1 MPNAPDI
8 PYISPDNL
16 LDYHLGLK
24 LLFALK
30 TDLNDKADKSTTYT
44 KQQVDDAITTAIAGV
59 TQIQFSVVQALPA
72 TGEAGVI
79 YLIANGNVYDEYIYV
94 NNAFEKLG
102 STDADLSGYVQTSQ
116 LREATDAEIE
126 TILAS

>member
-1 MPNAPDI
+1 MPLPDI

-16 LDYHLGLK
+16 LDYHLGAK
-24 LLFALK
+24 LLFASK
-30 TDLNDKADKSTTYT
+30 TDLDDKADKSTTYT
-44 KQQVDDAITTAIAGV
+44 KQQVDDAITNAIAGV

-102 STDADLSGYVQTSQ
+102 STDVDLSGYVQTSQ

>member
-1 MPNAPDI
+1 MPLPDI

-30 TDLNDKADKSTTYT
+30 TDLTDKADKSTTYT
-44 KQQVDDAITTAIAGV
+44 KQQVDDAIATAIAGV

-79 YLIANGNVYDEYIYV
+79 YLIANGNAYDEYIYV
-94 NNAFEKLG
+94 SNGFEKLG
-102 STDADLSGYVQTSQ
+102 STDVDLSGYVQTSQ

>member
-1 MPNAPDI
+1 MPLPDI

-30 TDLNDKADKSTTYT
+30 TDLTDKADKSTTYT

-59 TQIQFSVVQALPA
+59 TQIQFSIAQALPA

-94 NNAFEKLG
+94 NNGFEKLG
-102 STDADLSGYVQTSQ
+102 STDVDLSDYVQTSQ

>member
-1 MPNAPDI
+1 MPLPDI

-30 TDLNDKADKSTTYT
+30 TDLTDKADTRPDTRP
-44 KQQVDDAITTAIAGV
+44 AA
-59 TQIQFSVVQALPA
+59 A

-79 YLIANGNVYDEYIYV
+79 YLIANGNAYDEYIYV
-94 NNAFEKLG
+94 NNGFEKLG
-102 STDADLSGYVQTSQ
+102 STDVDLSGYVQTSQ

>member
-1 MPNAPDI
+1 MPTAPDI

-30 TDLNDKADKSTTYT
+30 TDLADKADKSTTYT
-44 KQQVDDAITTAIAGV
+44 KQQVDDAITNAIAGV

-79 YLIANGNVYDEYIYV
+79 YLIANGNAYDEYIYV
-94 NNAFEKLG
+94 NNGFEKLG
-102 STDADLSGYVQTSQ
+102 STDVDLSGYVQTSQ

>member
-1 MPNAPDI
+1 MPLPDI

-24 LLFALK
+24 LLFAYK
-30 TDLNDKADKSTTYT
+30 TDLTDKADKSTTYT
-44 KQQVDDAITTAIAGV
+44 KQQVDDAITNAIAGV

-79 YLIANGNVYDEYIYV
+79 YLIANGNAYDEYIYV

-102 STDADLSGYVQTSQ
+102 STDIDLSGYVQASQ